1 MDRRREQLKNPLE
14 TQFLVICPACGQK
27 YLLAGVQVQS
37 QEEMACN
44 VCNSTFRLI
53 IQDSKVTTELV
64 TGPTGSP
71 LGPAE
76 GRVRH

>member
-1 MDRRREQLKNPLE
+1 MDRRGQMNNPLE
-14 TQFLVICPACGQK
+14 QRFVITCPACGQK
-27 YLLAGVQVQS
+27 YVLAGVQVQS
-37 QEEMACN
+37 EEEMACT
-44 VCNSTFRLI
+44 VCNSTFLVR
-53 IQDSKVTTELV
+53 IQDAKLTTELV